1 VTDARQSWIEDAL
14 VQHRQLTPAVVGLLK
29 NVLSRSSIEYLS
41 VTGRTKEIAST
52 EAKIRLK
59 KYTRPETQLTDL
71 SGIRVITFLET
82 QVKAISDLIRATFD
96 VDEKNSLDRASHLG
110 DDRIGYRSTHFVCT
124 LGQSRRGLREYEA
137 LSELIFE
144 IQVRTVLQHAWAE
157 LAHDRSFKLGSGLP
171 TKIQRKLNL
180 YSGMLEI
187 VDWAFDEIAREVEAY
202 KSEIASKTVSQL
214 ADTELNSLTLRSYL
228 ERLAEEHEL
237 TIDFTEIPDDILS
250 EFKAFGL
257 NKVVDLKRIAVREVI
272 EQIGEHTTG
281 DENAIGFI
289 RTLMMYHDIDRYF
302 SIWKKWTGMDRPT
315 AALLVNRYGATKFW
329 KLIEEKGIWIEGED
343 NQNIPRDSMYDDIP
357 V

>member
-1 VTDARQSWIEDAL
+1 MTDNRQSWIEDAL
-14 VQHRQLTPAVVGLLK
+14 SQHRRLTPAIVRLLE

-41 VTGRTKEIAST
+41 IVGRTKEIAST
-52 EAKIRLK
+52 EEKIRRK
-59 KYTRPETQLTDL
+59 KYTQPEMQLTDL

-144 IQVRTVLQHAWAE
+144 VQVRTVLQHAWAE

-171 TKIQRKLNL
+171 AKIQRKLNL

-187 VDWAFDEIAREVEAY
+187 VDGAFDEIVREVQAY
-202 KSEIASKTVSQL
+202 KSEIASKTASQL
-214 ADTELNSLTLRSYL
+214 SDTELNSLTLRPYL
-228 ERLAEEHEL
+228 ERLAEDYDL
-237 TIDFTEIPDDILS
+237 RIDFTEIPDDVLS

-257 NKVVDLKRIAVREVI
+257 NKVGDLKRIAVREVL
-272 EQIGEHTTG
+272 EQIGEYTTG

-302 SIWKKWTGMDRPT
+302 TIWKKWTGLDHPT
-315 AALLVNRYGATKFW
+315 AALLANRYGGSKFW
-329 KLIEEKGIWIEGED
+329 KLMEEKGIWIEGEELVD
-343 NQNIPRDSMYDDIP
+343 GVTGRPAC
-357 V
+357 